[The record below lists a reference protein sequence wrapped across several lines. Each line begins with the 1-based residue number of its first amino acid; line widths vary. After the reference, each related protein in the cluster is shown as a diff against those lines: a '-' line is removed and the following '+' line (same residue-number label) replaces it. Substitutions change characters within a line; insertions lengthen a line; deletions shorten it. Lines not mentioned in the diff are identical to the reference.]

1 MTRLFTKHKRKRILS
16 AMSMVV
22 SVLLSVCVQGWQ
34 VPSWNMVLSERGA
47 VTEIIDGTWCGH
59 VQGMC
64 VTSNA
69 FYFAYH
75 DQIVKTDWQGR
86 FLVRVEVPIHTGD
99 ICAWNGRLYTAVSK
113 SSSDGKGRIQVF
125 DEYLN
130 LVKDA
135 PIRRG
140 ADGITCLNGV
150 IYIGLGSGGT
160 TAQPNRGNWYGKY
173 DAETLEPLCDPFRID
188 HGYDT
193 SSGVQNMTTDGTYLY
208 VNFYCPDETADTPCF
223 IVFDKDMNVLDAHL
237 FGWRQGLDVVPGG
250 ENGAVR
256 FAYCTTANWMS
267 SGQRPVLP
275 VQAVV
280 RFAELKDGA
289 IRTIDDSSMATAISE
304 IAEPD
309 APPEISVEA
318 ELGGTVE
325 VVCDESGAISNLVA
339 MPVDGEMLTV
349 SGDEMTFAD
358 GAVIT
363 LASTGTLV
371 FAGNV
376 QAIGALALERGDGA
390 YLVWRGDPLK
400 ETTTGH
406 PLAFPGLVRSDVDFV
421 SAIAC
426 GTASGRFGCVSVA
439 GSGFYVF
446 NRLAAGHVYS
456 ARIQLTEESD
466 GLHARCRTGVRSPRF
481 GLYPDE
487 EDSWLAEN
495 LWGKWG
501 KADSEMFGTFGY
513 SSDPATYGG
522 TWIGSTSAFGFRK
535 LVVRRKGMAGVSRI
549 RFDGGV
555 TFGGETSIGAGV
567 EAVIAVADGDG
578 AAMFTHPFTGD
589 GDITIVPQSDAVAY
603 GGMCHMEDFIAKNQW
618 KVLAVNQSLATM
630 ERIVGCMQGRS
641 HNPDGPASSCD
652 TFHYRYDAAADTAT
666 CQFQFKRSVGV
677 KYVKAKLRQNANN
690 IEIMAT
696 GAGFYEDAIYGD
708 DFTRSTDNVEVST
721 RVNPNL
727 GFVSGNLSS
736 GYGIRQI
743 TATFGGGEGRGTGE
757 EGRGTAFATLAN
769 CMTNMVGGAVSFVG
783 GESPLRVS
791 IISNAAFTA
800 YGEVNVGTNAM
811 VLCEAPGLVVGTGV
825 SGGGGTIN
833 VAPGG
838 MFRRKR
844 DGQIGSS
851 QRVVVDGGI
860 LSNEGG
866 AYYLNDL
873 TLRNGGKVCSIAS
886 VPPRVAANGS
896 RQLIRVEG
904 PGAVSID
911 EGIRVYGVTNSAT
924 ALRNGYAC
932 RIEVTDADGAL
943 NLGKIHLDD
952 QKRPQYYYFPLE
964 KYGVG
969 ILNLMGDCTNV
980 RMATRVFG
988 GTVRLCASG
997 IVTNDVLLSGGTF
1010 MAAACST
1017 NALGTLSV
1025 DERGGAI
1032 ALEDGCVLAFADSRT
1047 AQWAGAV
1054 EVRGFRRRAIRFGS
1068 SRMALALEQ
1077 CERIRTDKGRSL
1089 ALDDDGYLTVKGMAV
1104 YLQ

>member
-1 MTRLFTKHKRKRILS
+1 MCM
-16 AMSMVV
+16 AA
-22 SVLLSVCVQGWQ
+22 SVLFCMCAQGWQ

-47 VTEIIDGTWCGH
+47 VTEIINGTWCGH

-86 FLVRVEVPIHTGD
+86 FIARVETPIHTGD
-99 ICAWNGRLYTAVSK
+99 ICAWNGCLYTAVSK
-113 SSSDGKGRIQVF
+113 STSEGNGRIQVF
-125 DEYLN
+125 DEDLN
-130 LVKDA
+130 LVRDA

-150 IYIGLGSGGT
+150 IYIGLGPAGT
-160 TAQPNRGNWYGKY
+160 TAQPHRGNWYGKY

-223 IVFDKDMNVLDAHL
+223 VVFDKDMNVLDAHL

-250 ENGAVR
+250 EDGAVR

-289 IRTIDDSSMATAISE
+289 IRTIDDSSMATAIRE

-309 APPEISVEA
+309 APPEIAVES
-318 ELGGTVE
+318 ELGGTVD
-325 VVCDESGAISNLVA
+325 VACDESGAITNLVA
-339 MPVDGEMLTV
+339 MPVDGETLTV
-349 SGDEMTFAD
+349 SGGDLTFAD

-363 LASTGTLV
+363 LASTGTLA
-371 FAGNV
+371 FAENV

-390 YLVWRGDPLK
+390 YMVWRGDPLK
-400 ETTTGH
+400 ETTIEH
-406 PLAFPGLVRSDVDFV
+406 PLAFPGIVRSDVDFV
-421 SAIAC
+421 SAIAY
-426 GTASGRFGCVSVA
+426 GTASGRFGCALVS

-456 ARIQLTEESD
+456 VRIQLTEEPD

-481 GLYPDE
+481 GLYPDD
-487 EDSWLAEN
+487 EDGWLDEN
-495 LWGKWG
+495 LWTKWG
-501 KADSEMFGTFGY
+501 KADSDVFGIFGY

-535 LVVRRKGMAGVSRI
+535 LVVRRKGMDGVARI

-555 TFGGETSIGAGV
+555 TFGGETSVGAGV

-578 AAMFTHPFTGD
+578 AATFSNPFMGD
-589 GDITIVPQSDAVAY
+589 GDIAIVPQTDGVEY
-603 GGMCHMEDFIAKNQW
+603 GGMAYMEDFIAKGQW
-618 KVLAVNQSLATM
+618 RVLAVNRSLATM
-630 ERIVGCMQGRS
+630 GSIAGCMQGRS
-641 HNPDGPASSCD
+641 HNPNGPTSSCG
-652 TFHYRYDAAADTAT
+652 TFYYRYDAGADTAT
-666 CQFQFKRSVGV
+666 CQFQFNRSQGV
-677 KYVKAKLRQNANN
+677 KYVKAKLRQNGNN
-690 IEIMAT
+690 VEIMAT
-696 GAGFYEDAIYGD
+696 GAGFYENGVYGD
-708 DFTRSTDNVEVST
+708 DFTGSADNVEVST
-721 RVNPNL
+721 RIDPKL
-727 GFVSGNLSS
+727 GFVSGNLSA

-743 TATFGGGEGRGTGE
+743 TATFSGEGRN
-757 EGRGTAFATLAN
+757 AFATLAN
-769 CMTNMVGGAVSFVG
+769 CMTNMIGGAVSFVG
-783 GESPLRVS
+783 GESPLSVS
-791 IISNAAFTA
+791 VASNAAFTA
-800 YGEVNVGTNAM
+800 YGEVNVGTNAT
-811 VLCEAPGLVVGTGV
+811 VLCEAPGLVVGSGI

-833 VAPGG
+833 VGAGG
-838 MFRRKR
+838 MFRRRR

-873 TLRNGGKVCSIAS
+873 TLRNGGKVSSVAS
-886 VPPRVAANGS
+886 VPPRVAANGA

-904 PGAVSID
+904 AGTVSVS

-932 RIEVTDADGAL
+932 RIEVADADGAL
-943 NLGKIHLDD
+943 DLGKIYLDD
-952 QKRPQYYYFPLE
+952 QKRPQYFFFPLE
-964 KYGVG
+964 KYGAG
-969 ILNLMGDCTNV
+969 MLNLMGDSRNV

-997 IVTNDVLLSGGTF
+997 IATNDVLLAGGVLA
-1010 MAAACST
+1010 AAACST
-1017 NALGTLSV
+1017 NALGSLSV
-1025 DERGGAI
+1025 DGRGGALS
-1032 ALEDGCVLAFADSRT
+1032 LEEGAVLAFADSR
-1047 AQWAGAV
+1047 AAAWAGTV

-1068 SRMALALEQ
+1068 SCMGLAAEQ
-1077 CERIRTDKGRSL
+1077 CGRIRTDRGRSL
-1089 ALDDDGYLTVKGMAV
+1089 VLDGDGYLTTRGMAV
-1104 YLQ
+1104 SLQ